1 MPFLAAVRLFDHALD
16 TPASIGWTPWR
27 LDPVDRSDQSSTP
40 RPAEGFGRREFLRGI
55 AATGV
60 AAGAGS
66 LLAACAG
73 SSSGSTTQGSQAS
86 HRPRRG
92 GNLKLGLTGGSSSD
106 TVDPHKSL
114 TYLDTSRL
122 QSIYQP
128 LVQLNAQAQVEYVLA
143 ESITAHQGSLSEWII
158 RLRPG
163 ITFHDGKDFTAD
175 DVIFTFQ
182 RVYSNDFTGKFGL
195 GPIDLKAT
203 RALDKLT
210 VLVKMTKPFAS
221 FAEQLAAFWY
231 NLYIAPA
238 GFNPAKPVGT
248 GAFTYQSFTPGQRSV
263 FTRNPHYWKSG
274 LPYVDT
280 LTIIDFSDNTTLQDA
295 LATGVIH
302 GAGALDGPQIASLA
316 TTSGIKT
323 VVSHSGEI
331 IPFTMRVDQPP
342 FNDVNVRQ
350 ALRLLVDRPQLIDS
364 ALDSYGV
371 VANDVFSPYDPDF
384 DHSLVRPAQGDIQQA
399 KFLLKKAGQE
409 GLTVTLTT
417 SAVAT
422 GTVAM
427 ATVLAAQAKAAGVT
441 IKLSNVPSGVFFGP
455 NYLKWTFAQDYYNY
469 YPYLSQVAES
479 MLNGSPFNETHTNN
493 AHYTSLYDQA
503 NATANPSLRKEILY
517 EMQKS
522 DFNEGGYIIPAFI
535 DTLDAYSDKIT
546 GYSAAKV
553 GQPLSNFDF
562 EHFAFIA

>member
-1 MPFLAAVRLFDHALD
+1 VRLFDHALD
-16 TPASIGWTPWR
+16 TAFIKR
-27 LDPVDRSDQSSTP
+27 LNSVEVGAVDRSDQSSTP
-40 RPAEGFGRREFLRGI
+40 RSAEGLGRRQFLGSI
-55 AATGV
+55 AATG
-60 AAGAGS
+60 AMAGAGS
-66 LLAACAG
+66 LLAACGG
-73 SSSGSTTQGSQAS
+73 SSSGGAKALAQAS
-86 HRPRRG
+86 HPLRRG

-114 TYLDTSRL
+114 TYIDTSRL
-122 QSIYQP
+122 QSLYQP
-128 LVQLNAQAQVEYVLA
+128 LVQLDAQAQVEYVLA
-143 ESITAHQGSLSEWII
+143 ESITANQGSLSEWII

-163 ITFHDGKDFTAD
+163 VTFHDGKDFTSR

-182 RVYSNDFTGKFGL
+182 RVFSNDFTGKFGL
-195 GPIDLKAT
+195 GPIDLAGTK
-203 RALDKLT
+203 ALDKLT
-210 VLVKMTKPFAS
+210 VLVKLTKPFAS

-231 NLYIAPA
+231 NLYIAPV
-238 GFNPAKPVGT
+238 GFSPAKPVGT
-248 GAFTYQSFTPGQRSV
+248 GPFVYQSFTPGQRSV

-280 LTIIDFSDNTTLQDA
+280 LTIIDFSDSTSLQDA
-295 LATGVIH
+295 LVTNVIQ

-350 ALRLLVDRPQLIDS
+350 AMRLLVDRPQLIDS
-364 ALDSYGV
+364 ALDGYGV
-371 VANDVFSPYDPDF
+371 VANDIFSPFDPDF

-399 KFLLKKAGQE
+399 KFLLKKAGHE
-409 GLTVTLTT
+409 SLTVSLTT

-427 ATVLAAQAKAAGVT
+427 ATVLAAQAKVAGIT
-441 IKLSNVPSGVFFGP
+441 INLKNVPSGSFFGP
-455 NYLKWTFAQDYYNY
+455 SYLQWNFAQDYYNY
-469 YPYLSQVAES
+469 YPYLAQVAES
-479 MLNGSPFNETHTNN
+479 MLNGSPFNETHTKDTR
-493 AHYTSLYDQA
+493 YTSFYNQA
-503 NATANPSLRKEILY
+503 NATGDPSLRRELLY
-517 EMQKS
+517 EMQTF

-535 DTLDAYSDKIT
+535 DVLDAYSDKIT
-546 GYSAAKV
+546 GYSAGKV
-553 GQPLSNFDF
+553 GQPLSNFNF

>member
-1 MPFLAAVRLFDHALD
+1 L
-16 TPASIGWTPWR
+16 
-27 LDPVDRSDQSSTP
+27 
-40 RPAEGFGRREFLRGI
+40 GRRQFLRGI
-55 AATGV
+55 AAAGA
-60 AAGAGS
+60 AAGAGG
-66 LLAACAG
+66 LLAACGG
-73 SSSGSTTQGSQAS
+73 SSAGPAGQAGLAGRS
-86 HRPRRG
+86 RRRG

-106 TVDPHKSL
+106 TLDPHKSL

-122 QSIYQP
+122 QSLYQP
-128 LVQLNAQAQVEYVLA
+128 LVQLNALAQIEYVLA
-143 ESITAHQGSLSEWII
+143 ESITPQHGSLSDWII

-163 ITFHDGKDFTAD
+163 VTFHNGKDFTAD

-182 RVYSNDFTGKFGL
+182 RVFSNSFTGKFGL
-195 GPIDLKAT
+195 GPIDLKNT
-203 RALDKLT
+203 KALDKLT
-210 VLVKMTKPFAS
+210 VLVKLTKPFAS
-221 FAEQLAAFWY
+221 FAQQLAAFWY

-238 GFNPAKPVGT
+238 GFNPARPVGT
-248 GAFTYQSFTPGQRSV
+248 GAFAYQSFTPGQRSV
-263 FTRNPHYWKSG
+263 FVRNPHYWKSG

-280 LTIIDFSDNTTLQDA
+280 LTIIDFSDTTTLQDA
-295 LATGVIH
+295 LTTGVIN

-323 VVSHSGEI
+323 VASQSGEI
-331 IPFTMRVDQPP
+331 IPFTMRIDQPP

-350 ALRLLVDRPQLIDS
+350 ALRLLVDRPQMIDS
-364 ALDSYGV
+364 ALDGYGV
-371 VANDVFSPYDPDF
+371 VASDVFSPYDPGF

-441 IKLSNVPSGVFFGP
+441 IRISNVPSGVFFGP
-455 NYLKWTFAQDYYNY
+455 SYLKWAFAQDYYNY

-479 MLNGSPFNETHTNN
+479 MLTGSPFNETHTSNSR
-493 AHYTSLYDQA
+493 YQSLYDQA
-503 NATANPSLRKEILY
+503 NAAASPSLRKEILY
-517 EMQKS
+517 EMQKF
-522 DFNEGGYIIPAFI
+522 DFTEGGYIIPAFI

-546 GYSAAKV
+546 GYTAAKV

-562 EHFAFIA
+562 EHFAFVG

>member
-1 MPFLAAVRLFDHALD
+1 M
-16 TPASIGWTPWR
+16 
-27 LDPVDRSDQSSTP
+27 DRSDQSSTP
-40 RPAEGFGRREFLRGI
+40 SLAQGLGRRQFLRGV
-55 AATGV
+55 AATGA
-60 AAGAGS
+60 AAGAGG
-66 LLAACAG
+66 LLAACGG
-73 SSSGSTTQGSQAS
+73 SSPSTTKSLDRTG
-86 HRPRRG
+86 HTLRRG
-92 GNLKLGLTGGSSSD
+92 GNLKLGLTGGSSTD

-122 QSIYQP
+122 QSLYQP

-143 ESITAHQGSLSEWII
+143 ESITTHRGSLSEWVI

-163 ITFHDGKDFTAD
+163 ITFHDGKSFTAD

-195 GPIDLKAT
+195 GPIDLKGT
-203 RALDKLT
+203 KALDKNT
-210 VLVKMTKPFAS
+210 ILVKMTKPFAS

-248 GAFTYQSFTPGQRSV
+248 GPFIYQSFTPGQRSV
-263 FTRNPHYWKSG
+263 FARNPHYWKSG

-295 LATGVIH
+295 LATGAIH
-302 GAGALDGPQIASLA
+302 GAGALDGPQIAALA

-331 IPFTMRVDQPP
+331 VPFTMRVDQPP
-342 FNDVNVRQ
+342 FTDVNVRQ
-350 ALRLLVDRPQLIDS
+350 AMRLLVDRPQLIDS

-371 VANDVFSPYDPDF
+371 VANDLFSPYDPGF
-384 DHSLVRPAQGDIQQA
+384 DHSLVRQAQGDIQQA
-399 KFLLKKAGQE
+399 KFLLRKAGQE

-441 IKLSNVPSGVFFGP
+441 VKLNNVPSGTFFGP
-455 NYLKWTFAQDYYNY
+455 NYLKWPFSQDYYNY

-479 MLNGSPFNETHTNN
+479 MLNGSPYNETHTNN
-493 AHYTSLYDQA
+493 PHYTSLYNQA
-503 NATANPSLRKEILY
+503 NATANPSVRKEIQY
-517 EMQKS
+517 EMQRF

-535 DTLDAYSDKIT
+535 DALDAYSDKIA

-562 EHFAFIA
+562 EHFAFNG

>member
-1 MPFLAAVRLFDHALD
+1 
-16 TPASIGWTPWR
+16 
-27 LDPVDRSDQSSTP
+27 VDQWDQDSTP
-40 RPAEGFGRREFLRGI
+40 RRAEGLGRRQFLRGI
-55 AATGV
+55 AATGAV
-60 AAGAGS
+60 AGAGS
-66 LLAACAG
+66 LLAACG
-73 SSSGSTTQGSQAS
+73 GSGSSSSGSKSATQTSRS
-86 HRPRRG
+86 LRRG

-106 TVDPHKSL
+106 TLDPHKSL

-122 QSIYQP
+122 QSLYQP
-128 LVQLNAQAQVEYVLA
+128 LAQLDAQAQVEFVLA
-143 ESITAHQGSLSEWII
+143 ESITPRGSLSDWII

-163 ITFHDGKDFTAD
+163 VTFHDGKDLTAD
-175 DVIFTFQ
+175 DVIFNFQ
-182 RVYSNDFTGKFGL
+182 RVYDNDFTGKFGL
-195 GPIDLKAT
+195 GPIDLKNT
-203 RALDKLT
+203 KALNKLT
-210 VLVKMTKPFAS
+210 VHVKMTKPFAS

-248 GAFTYQSFTPGQRSV
+248 GPFVFQSFTPGQRSV
-263 FTRNPHYWKSG
+263 FTRNPHYWKPG

-295 LATGVIH
+295 LATSVIH
-302 GAGALDGPQIASLA
+302 GAGALDGPQVASLA
-316 TTSGIKT
+316 TTGGIKT

-331 IPFTMRVDQPP
+331 VPFTMRVDQSP

-350 ALRLLVDRPQLIDS
+350 AMRLLVDRPQLIDS

-371 VANDVFSPYDPDF
+371 VANDLFSPYDPDF
-384 DHSLVRPAQGDIQQA
+384 DHSLVRASQGDIPQA

-409 GLTVTLTT
+409 GLTVQLTT

-441 IKLSNVPSGVFFGP
+441 INLNNVPPGTFFGP
-455 NYLKWTFAQDYYNY
+455 NYLKWAFAQDYYNY

-479 MLNGSPFNETHTNN
+479 MLLGSPFNETHTNSPQ
-493 AHYTSLYDQA
+493 YTSLYNQA
-503 NATANPSLRKEILY
+503 NATANPSLRKEILQ
-517 EMQKS
+517 EMQRF
-522 DFNEGGYIIPAFI
+522 DFNEGGYIIPAYI
-535 DTLDAYSDKIT
+535 DVLDAYSNKIT
-546 GYSAAKV
+546 GYTAGKV

-562 EHFAFIA
+562 EHFAFIG

>member
-1 MPFLAAVRLFDHALD
+1 M
-16 TPASIGWTPWR
+16 
-27 LDPVDRSDQSSTP
+27 DRPDESSTP
-40 RPAEGFGRREFLRGI
+40 RPGAEFGRRQFLRGI
-55 AATGV
+55 AAAGA
-60 AAGAGS
+60 AAGAGG
-66 LLAACAG
+66 LLAACGG
-73 SSSGSTTQGSQAS
+73 SSSGATQPLDQTS
-86 HRPRRG
+86 HSLKRG

-106 TVDPHKSL
+106 TLDPHKSL
-114 TYLDTSRL
+114 TYIDTSRL
-122 QSIYQP
+122 QSLYQP
-128 LVQLNAQAQVEYVLA
+128 LVQLDAQAQVEYVLA
-143 ESITAHQGSLSEWII
+143 ESISPHRGSLSEWVI

-163 ITFHDGKDFTAD
+163 VTFHDGKAFTAS
-175 DVIFTFQ
+175 DVLFTFQ

-195 GPIDLKAT
+195 GPIDLANT
-203 RALDKLT
+203 RALDPHT
-210 VLVKMTKPFAS
+210 VLVRLTKPFSS

-231 NLYIAPA
+231 NLYIAPD
-238 GFNPAKPVGT
+238 GFSPAKPVGT
-248 GAFTYQSFTPGQRSV
+248 GPFVYQSFTPGQRSV

-295 LATGVIH
+295 LSTGVIQ

-316 TTSGIKT
+316 TSSGIKT

-331 IPFTMRVDQPP
+331 VPFTMRVDQPP

-350 ALRLLVDRPQLIDS
+350 AMRLLVDRPQLIDS
-364 ALDSYGV
+364 ALDGYGV
-371 VANDVFSPYDPDF
+371 VANDLFSPYDPGF

-441 IKLSNVPSGVFFGP
+441 VKLSNVPAGTFFGP
-455 NYLKWTFAQDYYNY
+455 NYLKWPFAQDYYNY
-469 YPYLSQVAES
+469 YPYLAQVAES
-479 MLNGSPFNETHTNN
+479 MLKASPFNETHTDN
-493 AHYTSLYDQA
+493 AHYTNLYNQA
-503 NATANPSLRKEILY
+503 NATASPSLRQEIIT
-517 EMQKS
+517 EMQAF
-522 DFNEGGYIIPAFI
+522 DFNEGGYIIPAYI
-535 DTLDAYSDKIT
+535 DVLDAYSGKIT
-546 GYSAAKV
+546 GYTAGKV

-562 EHFAFIA
+562 EHFAFTG

>member
-1 MPFLAAVRLFDHALD
+1 
-16 TPASIGWTPWR
+16 
-27 LDPVDRSDQSSTP
+27 VDRSDQSSTP
-40 RPAEGFGRREFLRGI
+40 RPAEGLGRRQFLRGI
-55 AATGV
+55 AATGAV
-60 AAGAGS
+60 AGAGS
-66 LLAACAG
+66 LLAACSGSSAG
-73 SSSGSTTQGSQAS
+73 STQQLSQAS
-86 HRPRRG
+86 RAPRRG

-122 QSIYQP
+122 QSLYQP

-143 ESITAHQGSLSEWII
+143 ESITTHQGSLSEWII

-163 ITFHDGKDFTAD
+163 VTFHDGKDFTAD

-182 RVYSNDFTGKFGL
+182 RVYANNFTGKFGL
-195 GPIDLKAT
+195 GPIDLQNTK
-203 RALDKLT
+203 ALDKHT
-210 VLVKMTKPFAS
+210 VVVRMTKPFAS
-221 FAEQLAAFWY
+221 FPEQLAAFWY
-231 NLYIAPA
+231 NLYVAPV
-238 GFNPAKPVGT
+238 GFNPARPVGT
-248 GAFTYQSFTPGQRSV
+248 GAFIYRSFTPGQRSV
-263 FTRNPHYWKSG
+263 FTRNPHYWKPG
-274 LPYVDT
+274 LPYVDILT
-280 LTIIDFSDNTTLQDA
+280 LIDFSDNTTLQDA

-342 FNDVNVRQ
+342 FSDVNVRQ
-350 ALRLLVDRPQLIDS
+350 ALRLMVDRPQLIDS

-371 VANDVFSPYDPDF
+371 VANDVFSPYDPGF

-441 IKLSNVPSGVFFGP
+441 IKINNVPSGVFFGP
-455 NYLKWTFAQDYYNY
+455 NYLKWAFAQDYYNY

-479 MLNGSPFNETHTNN
+479 MLNGSPFNETHTSNS
-493 AHYTSLYDQA
+493 HYASLYDQA
-503 NATANPSLRKEILY
+503 NATASPSLRKEILY
-517 EMQKS
+517 EMQAF
-522 DFNEGGYIIPAFI
+522 DFNQGGYIIPAYI

-562 EHFAFIA
+562 EHFAFAG

>member
-1 MPFLAAVRLFDHALD
+1 M
-16 TPASIGWTPWR
+16 
-27 LDPVDRSDQSSTP
+27 P
-40 RPAEGFGRREFLRGI
+40 RPAAGLGRRQFLRGI

-60 AAGAGS
+60 VAGAGG
-66 LLAACAG
+66 LLAACGG
-73 SSSGSTTQGSQAS
+73 SSSGSTQQVSQLS
-86 HRPRRG
+86 QTPRRG
-92 GNLKLGLTGGSSSD
+92 GNLELGLTGGSSSD

-122 QSIYQP
+122 QSLYQP
-128 LVQLNAQAQVEYVLA
+128 LAQLNAQAQVEYVLA
-143 ESITAHQGSLSEWII
+143 ESITAHQGSLSDWII

-163 ITFHDGKDFTAD
+163 VTFHDGKDFTAD

-182 RVYSNDFTGKFGL
+182 RVFSNDFTGKFGL
-195 GPIDLKAT
+195 GPIDMKNT
-203 RALDKLT
+203 KALDKLT

-221 FAEQLAAFWY
+221 FPDQLAAFWY

-238 GFNPAKPVGT
+238 NFNPAKPVGT
-248 GAFTYQSFTPGQRSV
+248 GAFVFQSFTPGQRSV
-263 FTRNPHYWKSG
+263 FTRNKNYWKSG

-280 LTIIDFSDNTTLQDA
+280 LTLIDFSDNTTLQDA

-342 FNDVNVRQ
+342 FSDVNVRQ

-371 VANDVFSPYDPDF
+371 VANDVFSPYDPGF

-422 GTVAM
+422 GTIAM

-441 IKLSNVPSGVFFGP
+441 IKLNNVPPGVFFGP
-455 NYLKWTFAQDYYNY
+455 NYLKWEFAQDYYNY

-479 MLNGSPFNETHTNN
+479 MLSGSPFNETHTGNPQ
-493 AHYTSLYDQA
+493 YTSLYDQA
-503 NATANPSLRKEILY
+503 NATANGSLRKEILH
-517 EMQKS
+517 EMQS
-522 DFNEGGYIIPAFI
+522 FDFHQGGYIIPAFI

-562 EHFAFIA
+562 EHFAFVA